1 MSRIEEGG
9 IFANY
14 HTHTWRCNHA
24 QGTEREY
31 IETAIRAGMRIL
43 GFADH
48 TPYPFPEGHVSGF
61 RMRLNQLD
69 DYCKTLTDLK
79 REYQNDIEIHIGLE
93 AEYYPSHFE
102 ALLRYCE
109 DYPIEYFVQ
118 GQHFTHNEYDGWY
131 SGRETKD
138 EQVLA
143 DYCAQAL
150 EGQRTGRFLYLA
162 HPDLIHYTGDA
173 QTYERHMRALCK
185 ALKPLGRPIEF
196 NLLGFAEHRPYPVK
210 RFWEIAGEEGLTA
223 VLGCDAHQPEAL
235 YRPQIVQEAK
245 RILEKH
251 GVPMVRELELPTHV

>member
-79 REYQNDIEIHIGLE
+79 REYQLM
-93 AEYYPSHFE
+93 
-102 ALLRYCE
+102 L
-109 DYPIEYFVQ
+109 YF
-118 GQHFTHNEYDGWY
+118 
-131 SGRETKD
+131 
-138 EQVLA
+138 
-143 DYCAQAL
+143 
-150 EGQRTGRFLYLA
+150 
-162 HPDLIHYTGDA
+162 I
-173 QTYERHMRALCK
+173 
-185 ALKPLGRPIEF
+185 
-196 NLLGFAEHRPYPVK
+196 
-210 RFWEIAGEEGLTA
+210 LTA
-223 VLGCDAHQPEAL
+223 WEMN
-235 YRPQIVQEAK
+235 INVQE
-245 RILEKH
+245 
-251 GVPMVRELELPTHV
+251 